1 MANFHHI
8 AFGFLGGK
16 EVQAAGLGSLG
27 LRDRKPPYNFPSGI
41 LTPCRS
47 LALRWVQKIRYLLSD
62 SPIQSGKEIN
72 MFQALVPSTKVTS
85 RRSMTSQDLLIGW
98 GQTHSVGDM
107 FDSCLQ
113 RTDSTDVCISSQL
126 CVCLQPQGPHQWLS
140 FWFHPVPIVQLSLAA
155 VLPSLTPI
163 VDLRGPEHAHL
174 HK

>member
-27 LRDRKPPYNFPSGI
+27 LRDRKPSYNFPLGI

-126 CVCLQPQGPHQWLS
+126 CVHMPSTPRSPPMVIFLVPPRPYCPTFFGRS
-140 FWFHPVPIVQLSLAA
+140 ITVTHPNC
-155 VLPSLTPI
+155 
-163 VDLRGPEHAHL
+163 
-174 HK
+174 